1 MSSSV
6 ALLATV
12 FVSCLSSAAV
22 LGYLARCKV
31 AGLRR
36 WLAAHC
42 LFAVASGVLFLVHAR
57 PSAAVMLASCML
69 VLGGALLMLQGCRA
83 FVGKPPCLT
92 GEHLALGVCV
102 GAVMYWTWESPNVSA
117 RAAVMSFA
125 LAYARIAVGWTLWSS
140 RVRERPQ
147 YGHWLVL
154 CAALVGGIV
163 YFARGVLNAFFAD
176 PAISWPTHVAPD
188 FAFLGI
194 SILSLPLL
202 SIGLV
207 MVANDRLMQ
216 QVEKLA
222 TFDELTGALVRR
234 AFMIRGTTLSQTAR
248 AARTEL
254 CVAIIDIDDF
264 KTINDRHGHAT
275 GDRVLADFGAEV
287 HRHMRAGDVFG
298 RLGGEEFA
306 ILFPQT
312 SMAEAAR
319 LVGSM
324 LAAVSCPQPAAK
336 GKLTYAFSAGINECA
351 QAESLS
357 DALAGADAML
367 YRAKRAGK
375 CRIELAQTER
385 ASHPANDMARSA
397 Y

>member
-22 LGYLARCKV
+22 LGYLARYEV

-42 LFAVASGVLFLVHAR
+42 MFALASGVLFVTHAR
-57 PSAAVMLASCML
+57 PSAVVMLASCL
-69 VLGGALLMLQGCRA
+69 CVLAGASLMLQGCRA
-83 FVGKPPCLT
+83 FVGKRGART
-92 GEHLALGVCV
+92 AEHAALAGTACALV
-102 GAVMYWTWESPNVSA
+102 YWTWVSPDISA
-117 RAAVMSFA
+117 RAALMSFA
-125 LAYARIAVGWTLWSS
+125 LAYTRVAVGWTIWSS
-140 RVRERPQ
+140 RVRGRPQ

-154 CAALVGGIV
+154 CAALIGGVV

-176 PAISWPTHVAPD
+176 PSLAWPTHIAPD

-194 SILSLPLL
+194 SILSLPIL

-207 MVANDRLMQ
+207 MLANDRLMQ
-216 QVEKLA
+216 HVEKLA
-222 TFDELTGALVRR
+222 TFDDLTGALVRR
-234 AFMIRGTTLSQTAR
+234 AFIARGETLAR
-248 AARTEL
+248 AARATQAQL
-254 CVAIIDIDDF
+254 SVAIIDIDDF
-264 KTINDRHGHAT
+264 KTINDRHGHAA
-275 GDRVLADFGAEV
+275 GDRVLADFGAQV
-287 HRHMRAGDVFG
+287 RRHMRAGDVFG

-312 SMAEAAR
+312 SMTEAAQR
-319 LVGSM
+319 IGDM
-324 LAAVSCPQPAAK
+324 LTEVSCSPLEAN
-336 GKLTYAFSAGINECA
+336 GKLAYAFSAGLNDCA
-351 QAESLS
+351 RTESLS

-375 CRIELAQTER
+375 CRIELPQQESATE
-385 ASHPANDMARSA
+385 AATSIVNSA
-397 Y
+397 L

>member
-1 MSSSV
+1 MSSSL

-22 LGYLARCKV
+22 LGYLARRKV

-42 LFAVASGVLFLVHAR
+42 LFATASGVLFAVHAR
-57 PSAAVMLASCML
+57 PSAAVMLASCLL
-69 VLGGALLMLQGCRA
+69 VLAGALLMLQGCRA
-83 FVGKPPCLT
+83 FVGEPPGRT
-92 GEHLALGVCV
+92 GEHLAFGVFVCALV
-102 GAVMYWTWESPNVSA
+102 YWTWVSPTISA
-117 RAAVMSFA
+117 RAAAMSFA
-125 LAYARIAVGWTLWSS
+125 LAYARIAVGWTIWRA
-140 RVRERPQ
+140 RVRGRPQ

-163 YFARGVLNAFFAD
+163 YLARGVLNAFFAD
-176 PAISWPTHVAPD
+176 PSMEWPKHIAPD
-188 FAFLGI
+188 FAFLGV
-194 SILSLPLL
+194 SILSLPIL

-207 MVANDRLMQ
+207 MLANDRLMQ
-216 QVEKLA
+216 QIEHLA
-222 TFDELTGALVRR
+222 TFDDLTGALVRR
-234 AFMIRGTTLSQTAR
+234 AFMARGATLWHTAG
-248 AARTEL
+248 AAHNEL

-264 KTINDRHGHAT
+264 KTINDRHGHAA

-287 HRHMRAGDVFG
+287 HRHMRANDVFG

-306 ILFPQT
+306 ILFPHT
-312 SMAEAAR
+312 SMAEAAQ

-324 LAAVSCPQPAAK
+324 LAAVRCPAPGAN
-336 GKLTYAFSAGINECA
+336 GKLAYAFSAGISECA

-357 DALAGADAML
+357 DALAAADATL

-375 CRIELAQTER
+375 CRIELARAER
-385 ASHPANDMARSA
+385 VRHAAGDVARSA